1 MKKTLIATA
10 ILTGLAALAS
20 AVTIYNV
27 QYTYTPGVDNSYP
40 SPYVGRE
47 VNLEGIVTATDFNN
61 GGYFISEP
69 ISGAWRGIY
78 IADKRNRPSQGD
90 KISVRG
96 RVHESF
102 GMTCLQD
109 VSNYRMLERAY
120 GLPQPLVV
128 TTGQLSRADE
138 AEAYEGV
145 YVRVIGASVSSAKSK
160 AGRFSVTDG
169 SGQCAV
175 TTGSFGKRRGLSP
188 ITGTQFSSISGVVVF
203 GFSEF
208 SLNPV
213 NAQDTQIQQPLSTQ
227 NRSWGKIKS
236 IYK

>member
-1 MKKTLIATA
+1 MKKLLFAMTILMGLATA
-10 ILTGLAALAS
+10 AGAL
-20 AVTIYNV
+20 TIYDI
-27 QYTYTPGVDNSYP
+27 QYTNTPGVDNCYP

-47 VNLEGIVTATDFNN
+47 VTLEGIVTGADYAQ

-69 ISGAWRGIY
+69 ISGSWRGIY

-90 KISVRG
+90 KIRVRG

-102 GMTCLQD
+102 GMTCLLD
-109 VSNYRMLERAY
+109 ISSYRMLDRNY
-120 GLPQPLVV
+120 GLPQPLIV

-145 YVRVIGASVSSAKSK
+145 YARVLSASVASSRSK
-160 AGRFSVTDG
+160 AGRFAVTDG
-169 SGQCAV
+169 SGQCSI
-175 TTGSFGKRRGLSP
+175 TTGSFSRQKALSP
-188 ITGTQFSSISGVVVF
+188 AAGTQFSSIVGIVVF

-213 NAQDTQIQQPLSTQ
+213 APGDTQIQQPLSTQ